1 MKKLFLLFLFLTT
14 AAGAFAQRPDTS
26 IRLTLQRTPTGQEPF
41 PIAVEDFK
49 PEDKLIPVDDLHW
62 LSALPNII
70 KDDLEFSLFF
80 NVVDFD
86 STYKR
91 IFAVS
96 DPTFDDW
103 FRVGARFILRGALS
117 FRANEVA
124 AQVKLI
130 DVNARRDVMSKR
142 FRTSKG
148 SERRLAH
155 TIADAVI
162 EQLTG
167 HKGVS
172 STQLAFVKQTNKTKD
187 LFVCDYDGKNLYQ
200 LTFDKSINISPD
212 FSPDASQLIY
222 TSYKSGTPDL
232 WAFDLSTGKSRAVSS
247 KKGLN
252 ASAVW

>member
-1 MKKLFLLFLFLTT
+1 MKKLFFLSLFLTT
-14 AAGAFAQRPDTS
+14 AAEVFAQRPDTS

-41 PIAVEDFK
+41 AIAIEDFK
-49 PEDKLIPVDDLHW
+49 PEDNLIPAGELHY

-117 FRANEVA
+117 FKATEVS

-130 DVNARRDVMSKR
+130 DVNARRDVMSKK
-142 FRTSKG
+142 FKTSKG

-167 HKGVS
+167 HRGIS
-172 STQLAFVKQTNKTKD
+172 STQIAFAAEKNGAKEITI
-187 LFVCDYDGKNLYQ
+187 CDY
-200 LTFDKSINISPD
+200 
-212 FSPDASQLIY
+212 
-222 TSYKSGTPDL
+222 
-232 WAFDLSTGKSRAVSS
+232 V
-247 KKGLN
+247 
-252 ASAVW
+252 